1 MSTDR
6 ERPRP
11 KIVPRRQVT
20 RPRVYFEIGGLMVY
34 GWSVADQWRRVAG
47 YSARIL
53 QGTKPSDIPIYLE
66 SKFQLLV
73 NLKLAKSLGL
83 TIPGSL
89 LGRADE
95 VIE

>member
-1 MSTDR
+1 M
-6 ERPRP
+6 
-11 KIVPRRQVT
+11 
-20 RPRVYFEIGGLMVY
+20 RVF
-34 GWSVADQWRRVAG
+34 
-47 YSARIL
+47 L